1 MNEGQVDGETG
12 GEVDRETDA
21 DAGRESDIAALT
33 ARAATARERSESAE
47 VPDEAAAADAA
58 RDGLGPVVARYIEA
72 RTGNVERLSVE
83 GLGDLD
89 RACNDWLVVY
99 ARRYGVECDP
109 GVPVRTAAEALLDTH
124 DIVATA
130 RVLTGVPAPG
140 DG

>member
-1 MNEGQVDGETG
+1 MNDGEVDGETG
-12 GEVDRETDA
+12 GEWDGETGG
-21 DAGRESDIAALT
+21 DAGRESDIAALA
-33 ARAATARERSESAE
+33 ARAAAARERAE
-47 VPDEAAAADAA
+47 PDEAAAADAA

-72 RTGNVERLSVE
+72 RTGSVERLSSE